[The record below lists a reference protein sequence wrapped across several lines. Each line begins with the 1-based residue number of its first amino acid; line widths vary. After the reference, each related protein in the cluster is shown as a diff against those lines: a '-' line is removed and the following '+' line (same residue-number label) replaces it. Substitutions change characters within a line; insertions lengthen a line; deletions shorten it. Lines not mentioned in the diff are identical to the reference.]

1 VIIVNRFRPFVS
13 PVITHTCDENSTII
27 QQLVFIYMVNDKRNK
42 KEATQ
47 QEITEQIHVHAES
60 QCVKRFQH
68 ITEVT
73 NKRRRFR
80 KNKDK

>member
-1 VIIVNRFRPFVS
+1 MI
-13 PVITHTCDENSTII
+13 
-27 QQLVFIYMVNDKRNK
+27 NDKRNK

-60 QCVKRFQH
+60 QCVKRFQD

-73 NKRRRFR
+73 NK
-80 KNKDK
+80 